1 MESIHHVAAPTHAV
15 YANPSQTKD
24 RSVNI
29 AGSPQHTAQ
38 HDEST
43 SSASPETRSASGET
57 LSKEEKQQAEELAAR
72 DREVRAHEAAHQ
84 AAGGNLAGAASF
96 SYTTGPDGKRYA
108 TGGEVSI
115 DTSEVAGDPQATV
128 IKANRI
134 RAAALAPAEPS
145 AQDQRVAAQAAQ
157 MATEARAQ
165 MLREQQSSDEE
176 KPDQTNSTQQNSAAP
191 NSHHG
196 PIQQYAL
203 TASLTQSNANGQQL
217 NILA

>member
-1 MESIHHVAAPTHAV
+1 MESIHHIAAPTHAV
-15 YANPSQTKD
+15 YANSSHSKD
-24 RSVNI
+24 RSAND
-29 AGSPQHTAQ
+29 AASPPHDAQ
-38 HDEST
+38 QDVST
-43 SSASPETRSASGET
+43 SSTSSEPRSASGEA

-165 MLREQQSSDEE
+165 MLREQQSSDDD
-176 KPDQTNSTQQNSAAP
+176 KPNQTSSTQQDSAVP
-191 NSHHG
+191 NRHHG
-196 PIQQYAL
+196 PIQQYTLA
-203 TASLTQSNANGQQL
+203 AGLTQTSVNGQQL